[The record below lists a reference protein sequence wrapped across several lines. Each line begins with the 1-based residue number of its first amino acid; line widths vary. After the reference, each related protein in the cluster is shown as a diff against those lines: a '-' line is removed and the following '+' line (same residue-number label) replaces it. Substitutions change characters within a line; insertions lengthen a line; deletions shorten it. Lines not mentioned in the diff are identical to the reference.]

1 MKRTVLLVTAV
12 ISLFSAAFT
21 GCSKAA
27 VSFFDENIPV
37 TGHSSA
43 DTFFRFSQNQLKNIE
58 NHSIEYDGTAF
69 EIEIAVKKNSV
80 RKSKKSTLENFT
92 TASSNDSKNIL
103 DSLGFLY
110 GEDFSK
116 SGKILKE
123 LESRPVVTVD
133 FTNFNGLS
141 FKIILNAKKDRELP
155 KGFFIRT
162 SGGIKYKIKKI
173 DCVAPK
179 VGFDISS
186 RVPVFA
192 FSPNGGRVNCQQIFD
207 RKEFDFSGI
216 SDIFPTLNSKDS
228 LLPVLKIKVSTSEEF
243 NSTYKINYGGEKLT
257 IRSKKSDDESSIQT
271 EEIQLSAF
279 QNSFAQ
285 FRAEENTEKILSVMV
300 CSNDKKYL
308 DSLEPISAD
317 PGLILKWKSKNFRE
331 RDFEIF
337 RWSDFPNIL
346 FFDTAN
352 YAVQDDLFRRLAYFV
367 EKAGYK
373 GTLVSDEILNGKHGY
388 NAHDYRSKDL
398 ASFFDTAEREN
409 FPLNEREL
417 RLKEILLRNEIIFQG
432 SDGKIIEGNG
442 ALISISQESTP
453 SLRQVFVAHEG
464 WHGLYF
470 TDEDFRN
477 VTASIYYTADPESIQ
492 FLHAYFQ
499 ATPTLNYDVSDED
512 LMKNEFMAYMLQRP
526 VNQVRDY
533 FVNMA
538 KREHSQYMIKPE
550 ADYIIATDA
559 ESFISAADL
568 FDQYVSSRWN
578 LSGGYVGRIR

>member
-1 MKRTVLLVTAV
+1 MKRAGLLVTAV

-37 TGHSSA
+37 AGSSS
-43 DTFFRFSQNQLKNIE
+43 TETYFRFSQSQLKNIE
-58 NHSIEYDGTAF
+58 ELSIVNEGTAF
-69 EIEIAVKKNSV
+69 ELEIAVKKNSV
-80 RKSKKSTLENFT
+80 RNLKKSTLENFT
-92 TASSNDSKNIL
+92 TASSNDSKNVL

-110 GEDFSK
+110 EEDFSK

-123 LESRPVVTVD
+123 LESRPVITVD
-133 FTNFNGLS
+133 FPNFSGLTI
-141 FKIILNAKKDRELP
+141 KIILNAKKDREIP

-162 SGGIKYKIKKI
+162 SDGIKYKIKKI
-173 DCVAPK
+173 ECVAPK
-179 VGFDISS
+179 VGFDISTQ
-186 RVPVFA
+186 VPVFA
-192 FSPNGGRVNCQQIFD
+192 FSPNGGRINRQQIFE

-216 SDIFPTLNSKDS
+216 SDIFPTLNSKNS
-228 LLPVLKIKVSTSEEF
+228 LLPVLKIKVSSSKEF
-243 NSTYKINYGGEKLT
+243 NPTYRINYGGEKLT
-257 IRSKKSDDESSIQT
+257 IRSKNSEDENTIQT

-285 FRAEENTEKILSVMV
+285 FRAEENTEKILSVMA

-308 DSLEPISAD
+308 NIFEPIAAD
-317 PGLILKWKSKNFRE
+317 PGLILKWKAKNFRE

-337 RWSDFPNIL
+337 KWADFPNIL

-352 YAVQDDLFRRLAYFV
+352 YAVQDDLFRRLAFFV

-373 GTLVSDEILNGKHGY
+373 GTLVSDEVLNGKHGY

-398 ASFFDTAEREN
+398 ARFFDLAELEN
-409 FPLNEREL
+409 FPLNEKEL
-417 RLKEILLRNEIIFQG
+417 KLKEILLKNEIIYRG
-432 SDGKIIEGNG
+432 SDGRIIEGNG

-453 SLRQVFVAHEG
+453 NLRQVFVAHEG

-477 VTASIYYTADPESIQ
+477 VTASIYYTADPDAIQ

-499 ATPTLNYDVSDED
+499 ATPTLNYDVTDED

-526 VNQVRDY
+526 VRQVRDY

-559 ESFISAADL
+559 ESFVSAADL

-578 LSGGYVGRIR
+578 LTGGYVGRIR